1 MKQYSRDKF
10 SGALIISNPE
20 KEREIRFRRTVED
33 ELKALKEEINTLKKT
48 LQDLLAERN

>member
-1 MKQYSRDKF
+1 MRPYTRDKF

-33 ELKALKEEINTLKKT
+33 EIKALKEEINTLKKT
-48 LQDLLAERN
+48 IQDLLVERN

>member
-1 MKQYSRDKF
+1 MSNYIRDKF

-33 ELKALKEEINTLKKT
+33 EIKALKEEINTLKKT
-48 LQDLLAERN
+48 IQDLLVERN